1 MEIKNMTMKHER
13 YVEKL
18 TQEFSKKSLEIVR
31 SIKNLVGYK
40 VKFNDDKTIRLT
52 SLIDAKHS
60 LLFRVVIYLK

>member
-18 TQEFSKKSLEIVR
+18 TQEFSKKSLEIIR

-52 SLIDAKHS
+52 SLIDGKHS
-60 LLFRVVIYLK
+60 LLFRVCLII